1 MLTRYFASAFVALA
15 PLALFAQLSEVEPN
29 DGFPQANALPP
40 NTTMTGTVGCLT
52 LDDDRFYLVVP
63 TDGVLTI
70 TAQVSSTFSTD
81 LQLNVYRGD
90 GSGFPLSYHTA
101 ASSSGGAITTTM
113 IRNCTAGSDYHFLL
127 GQSATDCFSYVISW
141 TVAAPLFGND
151 TEPNDGFPIVTLT
164 PPNTDTD
171 GHTNFLDYG
180 TNDDRFRIDAADD
193 GILTINWSAENAGA
207 ADATGALIQL
217 YRGDGSG
224 FAVETDSVPVG
235 GGGTASTAQL
245 TWTCRGASDY
255 HLRFSSTGLCGVS
268 YRFSYTLTPAVYG
281 NDPEPNDGFPI
292 GALTPPNT
300 DTDGHTNF
308 LTYGTNDD
316 RFRINAAEDG
326 ILNIIFAAE
335 NAGAA
340 DPSGAE
346 VNIYDG
352 SGTGF
357 ALQTWD
363 LAVGGNSTPTTSTVS
378 LPCRG
383 NSDYYLRISANAVCG
398 VSYRFNYSITPA
410 VFGADPEPN
419 NNTADAIPLSTASI
433 DYEGRLNFYG
443 EDNDDRFIMTVPTG
457 ASIVFDITAENAGT
471 EDSLTCYI
479 SLGGGAPLA
488 GYYPTVGGNSTPVTT
503 TLSFT
508 PAVAGGY
515 VIRFVANS
523 CGVSYELNCNDADG
537 DGICNGTVVGLD
549 DLTLDGRSIRV
560 QPNPSSDGLYT
571 ISASG
576 LLPVRLLLSDLS
588 GRTLR
593 DEGISATS
601 GSLLLDAAD
610 LPQGSYV
617 LRLMDASS
625 RWAQIKLVRTH

>member
-245 TWTCRGASDY
+245 TWTCRGASCVADSAHDQKRLRHQHCPHT
-255 HLRFSSTGLCGVS
+255 HLARHQQPRLSRPIQSVVDGLQ
-268 YRFSYTLTPAVYG
+268 LA
-281 NDPEPNDGFPI
+281 EPLRRRDCDQCHRLQDRHEHSDI
-292 GALTPPNT
+292 AL
-300 DTDGHTNF
+300 
-308 LTYGTNDD
+308 
-316 RFRINAAEDG
+316 
-326 ILNIIFAAE
+326 
-335 NAGAA
+335 
-340 DPSGAE
+340 
-346 VNIYDG
+346 
-352 SGTGF
+352 
-357 ALQTWD
+357 
-363 LAVGGNSTPTTSTVS
+363 
-378 LPCRG
+378 
-383 NSDYYLRISANAVCG
+383 
-398 VSYRFNYSITPA
+398 
-410 VFGADPEPN
+410 
-419 NNTADAIPLSTASI
+419 LS
-433 DYEGRLNFYG
+433 
-443 EDNDDRFIMTVPTG
+443 
-457 ASIVFDITAENAGT
+457 
-471 EDSLTCYI
+471 
-479 SLGGGAPLA
+479 
-488 GYYPTVGGNSTPVTT
+488 
-503 TLSFT
+503 
-508 PAVAGGY
+508 
-515 VIRFVANS
+515 
-523 CGVSYELNCNDADG
+523 
-537 DGICNGTVVGLD
+537 
-549 DLTLDGRSIRV
+549 
-560 QPNPSSDGLYT
+560 PSSIAVKVALKQKP
-571 ISASG
+571 SP
-576 LLPVRLLLSDLS
+576 L
-588 GRTLR
+588 
-593 DEGISATS
+593 
-601 GSLLLDAAD
+601 
-610 LPQGSYV
+610 
-617 LRLMDASS
+617 
-625 RWAQIKLVRTH
+625 